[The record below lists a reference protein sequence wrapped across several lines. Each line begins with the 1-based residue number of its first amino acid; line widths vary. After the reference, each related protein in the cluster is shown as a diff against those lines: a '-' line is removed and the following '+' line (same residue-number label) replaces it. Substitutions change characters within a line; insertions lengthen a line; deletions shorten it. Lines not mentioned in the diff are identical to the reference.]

1 MTHVPL
7 VSHPLSQFGSGTQWE
22 RYQILSTLPIYPN
35 YAFNLSELNKVGLGD
50 SVLHIL
56 RTSKWELFV
65 QIDEPSYTEL
75 LLKFLA
81 TFSFEKRSVTFDKP
95 NTIKFRL
102 ENQRFSLSL
111 TKLSIHCGF
120 YTPDFTSN
128 PDYQNFHFNL
138 DNEILALFWN
148 DLCFPDA
155 PSYDPRMTKGS
166 ALRDPII

>member
-75 LLKFLA
+75 LLEFLA
-81 TFSFEKRSVTFDKP
+81 TFSFEKSVTFDKP
-95 NTIKFRL
+95 NTIQFRL
-102 ENQRFSLSL
+102 GNQRFSLSL
-111 TKLSIHCGF
+111 IELSIHCGF
-120 YTPDFTSN
+120 HTPDLSFST
-128 PDYQNFHFNL
+128 DY
-138 DNEILALFWN
+138 
-148 DLCFPDA
+148 
-155 PSYDPRMTKGS
+155 
-166 ALRDPII
+166 